1 MNTSPDPA
9 QPPTSVVEAA
19 ETGSTETGSIK
30 AGAAGTAPAGT
41 APSGT
46 APSGTDTAR
55 WSAPELRRLAALIW
69 PGQLL
74 VVAGI
79 VAANAQP
86 QIAQHFHT
94 TQIAWFSLAFTLAT
108 IAATPFAV
116 RLGETYGKRR
126 VMLVLAAAGLVGDV
140 ITVVAP
146 NYPVMV
152 AGRVIGGMY
161 GPVAVLVL
169 AAVRDLFPPRK
180 VAVALGTVAGSV
192 GVLSLLTPLLSGWLL
207 DVFGWRGALWF
218 LVGSTVAAML
228 MLLSVPETPRRAA
241 AGKLD
246 WPGAVLLGGGLAL
259 MVFAL
264 GQGGDWGW
272 SSTGVLL
279 ALAAGAVA
287 LAAFAVRELKVTTPI
302 LDLRMLRRR
311 PVATVLIGSS
321 VPQAAFFA
329 SQTILIFLALFP
341 AIPHVSDGLGW
352 TTTHNAVVG
361 IPAGLITFAAGVGV
375 GHAVRKVSPRAVWYL
390 GLALLAGGMVLA
402 ALYHRDA
409 TQIVLTG
416 VVMGLGG
423 GILMSGQQA
432 MIVSVVSP
440 EEQAAANGMSSLL
453 TQVFLTLTSQ
463 LLYTVL
469 AADATVVQGTAFYQ
483 DQAYTNAYLA
493 MAAVVGLG
501 LLVSLA
507 IPRLRRPTGEAVSA
521 EAVSAEAAPATA

>member
-9 QPPTSVVEAA
+9 RPQTASQQ
-19 ETGSTETGSIK
+19 
-30 AGAAGTAPAGT
+30 APATGPTAATTGT
-41 APSGT
+41 E
-46 APSGTDTAR
+46 R
-55 WSAPELRRLAALIW
+55 WSAAELHRLTALIW

-108 IAATPFAV
+108 IVATPFAV
-116 RLGETYGKRR
+116 RLGETCGKRR

-140 ITVVAP
+140 ITVLAP
-146 NYPVMV
+146 SYPAMV
-152 AGRVIGGMY
+152 AGRVIGGLY

-192 GVLSLLTPLLSGWLL
+192 GVLALLTPLLSGWLL
-207 DVFGWRGALWF
+207 DAFGWRGALWF
-218 LVGSTVAAML
+218 LVGSTVVAIAML
-228 MLLSVPETPRRAA
+228 LCVPETPRRAA
-241 AGKLD
+241 AGRLD
-246 WPGAVLLGGGLAL
+246 WPGACLLGGGLAL
-259 MVFAL
+259 VVFAL
-264 GQGGDWGW
+264 GQGRDWGW
-272 SSTGVLL
+272 TSAGVAGPLAGGAA
-279 ALAAGAVA
+279 ALAV
-287 LAAFAVRELKVTTPI
+287 FAVLELKVAAPI
-302 LDLRMLRRR
+302 LDLRMLGRR

-321 VPQAAFFA
+321 VPQAAYFA

-361 IPAGLITFAAGVGV
+361 IPAGLVTFAAGVAV
-375 GHAVRKVSPRAVWYL
+375 GNAVRRVSPRTVWYL
-390 GLALLAGGMVLA
+390 GLAILTAGMVLA
-402 ALYHRDA
+402 AYLHRDA
-409 TQIVLTG
+409 TQIVVTG

-440 EEQAAANGMSSLL
+440 EEQAAANGMSALL

-463 LLYTVL
+463 LLFTVL
-469 AADATVVQGTAFYQ
+469 AADSTVVQGTAFYQ
-483 DQAYTNAYLA
+483 DRAFTHGYLA
-493 MAAVVGLG
+493 MAAVVAVG

-507 IPRLRRPTGEAVSA
+507 IPRLRRPSETARADAPDAQAVPA
-521 EAVSAEAAPATA
+521 PTPAAPAA

>member
-1 MNTSPDPA
+1 MNFSPDPA
-9 QPPTSVVEAA
+9 QPPTALQQA
-19 ETGSTETGSIK
+19 TDTDPTGPTRSDSDPTGPTRSD
-30 AGAAGTAPAGT
+30 
-41 APSGT
+41 SG
-46 APSGTDTAR
+46 TAR

-94 TQIAWFSLAFTLAT
+94 HQIAWFSLAFTLAT
-108 IAATPFAV
+108 IVATPFAV
-116 RLGETYGKRR
+116 RLGEVYGKRR
-126 VMLVLAAAGLVGDV
+126 VMLALAAAGLIGDL
-140 ITVVAP
+140 ITVLAP

-152 AGRVIGGMY
+152 VGRVVGGLY
-161 GPVAVLVL
+161 GPVAALVL
-169 AAVRDLFPPRK
+169 AAARDLFPPRK

-207 DVFGWRGALWF
+207 DAFGWRGALWF
-218 LVGSTVAAML
+218 LVASTVVAML
-228 MLLSVPETPRRAA
+228 MLLCLPETPRRVA
-241 AGKLD
+241 AGTLD
-246 WPGAVLLGGGLAL
+246 WLGAMLLGGGLAL
-259 MVFAL
+259 LVFAL
-264 GQGGDWGW
+264 GQGRDWGW
-272 SSTGVLL
+272 TSAGV
-279 ALAAGAVA
+279 AGGLAAGAVA
-287 LAAFAVRELKVTTPI
+287 LVAFVLRELRVPDPV

-311 PVATVLIGSS
+311 PVATVLLGSS

-361 IPAGLITFAAGVGV
+361 IPAGLVTFAAGVAV
-375 GHAVRKVSPRAVWYL
+375 GNVVRRISPRTVWYL
-390 GLALLAGGMVLA
+390 GLVLLAAGMVA
-402 ALYHRDA
+402 AAFLHRDT

-423 GILMSGQQA
+423 GILMAGQQA

-453 TQVFLTLTSQ
+453 TQVFLTLGSQ
-463 LLYTVL
+463 LLFTVL
-469 AADATVVQGTAFYQ
+469 AADSTLLDSTAFYR

-493 MAAVVGLG
+493 MAAIVAVGL
-501 LLVSLA
+501 LISLA
-507 IPRLRRPTGEAVSA
+507 IPRLRRPSEADSGEA
-521 EAVSAEAAPATA
+521 AAPTARA